1 MYTKM
6 SKCCIEV
13 GDSLNRIDSV
23 YPNLLHCTRTQ
34 CKGNRIIQRHDSH
47 DSGLFCCS
55 CSSADKE
62 QHSKIFFGI
71 IKCALHGSGGQLY
84 CISGL
89 DIMRISYNLFNISWH
104 WQLVDWTM
112 LIHRIHSGIIC
123 NFLDKLA
130 QHNHII
136 QVLLFFFTVKRHF
149 FKQGFL
155 NLRSFRHVLPVNI
168 KEACYILLCEVI
180 SCNIFIIG
188 CLPLFFDK
196 FFKLFSELSSFSAI
210 KLFSLMDK
218 VFIGFRLTPD
228 LLC

>member
-1 MYTKM
+1 
-6 SKCCIEV
+6 
-13 GDSLNRIDSV
+13 
-23 YPNLLHCTRTQ
+23 
-34 CKGNRIIQRHDSH
+34 
-47 DSGLFCCS
+47 
-55 CSSADKE
+55 
-62 QHSKIFFGI
+62 
-71 IKCALHGSGGQLY
+71 
-84 CISGL
+84 
-89 DIMRISYNLFNISWH
+89 
-104 WQLVDWTM
+104 M

-123 NFLDKLA
+123 NFLDRLA

-136 QVLLFFFTVKRHF
+136 QVLLSFFTVKRHF

-210 KLFSLMDK
+210 KLFLLMDK